1 MNTNYNPLYTK
12 QELTHA
18 LTDAFGL
25 LHVVHGVVV
34 EAHVEGVTVILVLHP
49 LGHTI
54 ALRAVTG
61 LLGSLQFGF

>member
-1 MNTNYNPLYTK
+1 MNTGYNPLYTK

-18 LTDAFGL
+18 LTDALGL
-25 LHVVHGVVV
+25 LHAVHVVVV
-34 EAHVEGVTVILVLHP
+34 ETHVEGVTVILVLHP

-61 LLGSLQFGF
+61 LLGSPQLGF